1 MLCDLLRLCRR
12 RQGRPVGAPGDQ
24 FCTVCESFRPSGQRF
39 DQMSAENRDPF
50 LFFRFMD
57 QVGQFVGI
65 GCQVEVLFLTGL
77 GGQMYLSVA
86 VTIQWLENSP

>member
-1 MLCDLLRLCRR
+1 MLCHLLRLCRGR
-12 RQGRPVGAPGDQ
+12 KGRPVGASGDQ

-39 DQMSAENRDPF
+39 DQMSAEKRDPF
-50 LFFRFMD
+50 LLLWLTD

-65 GCQVEVLFLTGL
+65 GRQVEVLFLTGL
-77 GGQMYLSVA
+77 GVYLSFS